1 MKVVYYSPIPKD
13 RTVALVFD
21 VETTGLLR
29 SRSTAKLEDCPH
41 VLQLSYAMYD
51 CDNKR
56 LLKTVDSYIKIP
68 ENVQIPKEA
77 SDVNHITSE
86 MCADGYLMVDVL
98 KEFYEDY
105 HKSTVLVAHNYQ
117 FDSTMLTIEFQ
128 RHWAELSLYGAHPYA
143 LNLFQYTYIKNRK
156 MRHMCTMESS
166 TELCKLAHTKPATS
180 VKKEGK
186 PVTYKWPTLLEL
198 NKHLFENDPQPT
210 NLHNSMVDVLVTLK
224 CYIKMEYNH
233 HIFVPALGS

>member
-1 MKVVYYSPIPKD
+1 MKVNYYSPIPKD

-29 SRSTAKLEDCPH
+29 RGTHNLDESPY

-51 CDNKR
+51 CENRR

-68 ENVQIPKEA
+68 VNVKIPKEA

-86 MCADGYLMVDVL
+86 MCADGYPMVELL

-105 HKSTVLVAHNYQ
+105 HKSTVLVAHNYK

-128 RHWAELSLYGAHPYA
+128 RHWAELASSHPYA
-143 LNLFQYTYIKNRK
+143 LNIFQYTYAKSRK

-166 TELCKLAHTKPATS
+166 TELCKLPHAKRQ
-180 VKKEGK
+180 KEGN
-186 PVTYKWPTLLEL
+186 PITYKWPTLLEL
-198 NKHLFENDPQPT
+198 NTHLFGDEQQPT
-210 NLHNSMVDVLVTLK
+210 NLHNSMVDVMVTMR
-224 CYIKMEYNH
+224 CYIKMEFNYV
-233 HIFVPALGS
+233 IFVPAAISK